1 MTTNEKLNEVLK
13 FQDIQTLTMM
23 INDGLQL
30 NEVKLIDVLKNSINN
45 KDEVKV
51 DSRFIKMLIE
61 NGVQIDT
68 TTNKSSTS
76 SLMLLSYLSLDEII
90 EDFIS
95 KGFDINAM
103 NTWGMNS
110 FHWAVAGGEYS
121 TVRLLMEK
129 GADIFAK
136 AEFEVEYPHREGEE
150 FELFYGDD
158 EKTRIKKIK
167 ISSFS
172 FAFNKYN
179 PQIVK
184 LLLENG
190 FDPNENV
197 IDENSFFKFFKK
209 EIPSSYFIENSA
221 VTKVC
226 KKNDTEL
233 LKLMIEKGAN
243 RFDTSDLALA
253 CENLNFNMIK
263 LLADNGVEIKEDSN
277 DLFGY
282 NPLSYA
288 CKHSAIEPIN
298 GNCATYLSIHS
309 DEVFEIIKYLVEH
322 ATDINLERSLWEA
335 CNVGSNYSKKAYT
348 NINLNII
355 QYLIDKGAD
364 VNYYDHN
371 GKSILMQATKVYN
384 SFELVKLLVENGADV
399 NHRDKYGNTVIMNIH
414 LDPQYE
420 DMWLTNL
427 DNHPLAMNKMPPQY
441 EDMWLTN
448 EYTDD
453 PFFFQPQKILLY
465 LIENGADVNLK
476 NKMGMSALMRY
487 SWTNNIVFV
496 QILLENGADV
506 NVKSE
511 MTAFELAQDDE
522 IKKLIK
528 NTKNNL
534 PQRLVRLLSN
544 FTIDKPIKYTTHD
557 WDFGELKKEYG
568 NFDGYMNA
576 VKKQFDTMKTELEEL
591 SPNLYKK
598 IYTFLIEENPDEN
611 YSWCSKTHINIGWS
625 SLKGLKEYCDAGNK
639 PDNFI
644 LLTPIFYEGNDLT
657 TFKDV
662 INLFKQEIEIR
673 ENFKNLETLFTTQK
687 NKLGTGRN
695 SIFNLDLST
704 AKLNRQFY
712 TDVEKFSN
720 VVDKIFGE
728 IKIRKDFPNLE
739 VITTELEDR
748 SIEIKIVQ
756 IDSIS
761 NKSASDLLK
770 EIDDGDFAE
779 IKLNLLN
786 LCDWS
791 IEGSFE
797 NENFRINYLHSN
809 NEKEIVSF
817 VEKPKGFTHIFRF
830 YK

>member
-76 SLMLLSYLSLDEII
+76 ILMLLSYLSLDEII

-136 AEFEVEYPHREGEE
+136 AEFEVKY
-150 FELFYGDD
+150 Y
-158 EKTRIKKIK
+158 EKTRTSKEKLEKLFNDELIYDNADIKVKKVK

-197 IDENSFFKFFKK
+197 INENSFFKFFKK

-243 RFDTSDLALA
+243 RFDTSDLELA
-253 CENLNFNMIK
+253 CKNLNFNMIK
-263 LLADNGVEIKEDSN
+263 LLVDNGVEIKEASN
-277 DLFGY
+277 DLFDY
-282 NPLSYA
+282 NLLSYV

-335 CNVGSNYSKKAYT
+335 CNVGSNHSKKAYT

-371 GKSILMQATKVYN
+371 GKSILMQATEVYN

-399 NHRDKYGNTVIMNIH
+399 NHTDKYGNTVIMNIH

-420 DMWLTNL
+420 DMWLTNEEVE
-427 DNHPLAMNKMPPQY
+427 Q
-441 EDMWLTN
+441 
-448 EYTDD
+448 YTDD
-453 PFFFQPQKILLY
+453 PFLFQPQKILLY

-625 SLKGLKEYCDAGNK
+625 SLKGLKEYCDVGNK

-644 LLTPIFYEGNDLT
+644 LQTPIFYEGRDLT

-739 VITTELEDR
+739 VITTEFEDR
-748 SIEIKIVQ
+748 SIEIKIVH

-770 EIDDGDFAE
+770 EIEDGDFAE
-779 IKLNLLN
+779 IKANLQN

-791 IEGSFE
+791 IESSFE
-797 NENFRINYLHSN
+797 NQNFRINYLHSN
-809 NEKEIVSF
+809 NVKEIVSLD
-817 VEKPKGFTHIFRF
+817 EKPKGFTHIFRF